1 MDRREIIARLRENE
15 GPLRERGIRHAAL
28 FGSCARGEERPDSD
42 IDIMIEVDPAARIGV
57 YEYVAIKDYIAGLFD
72 TRIDVV
78 RCDRLKPYVRPAAVG
93 DAIYDPASTRRWLND
108 IRSQIELVQRFLGD
122 RDYEA
127 FKDDQLRLYAVTAVH
142 APK

>member
-1 MDRREIIARLRENE
+1 MDRQQIIARLRENE

-72 TRIDVV
+72 TRVDVV
-78 RCDRLKPYVRPAAVG
+78 RHDRLKSYVGPAAAE
-93 DAIYDPASTRRWLND
+93 DAIY
-108 IRSQIELVQRFLGD
+108 
-122 RDYEA
+122 A
-127 FKDDQLRLYAVTAVH
+127 F
-142 APK
+142 